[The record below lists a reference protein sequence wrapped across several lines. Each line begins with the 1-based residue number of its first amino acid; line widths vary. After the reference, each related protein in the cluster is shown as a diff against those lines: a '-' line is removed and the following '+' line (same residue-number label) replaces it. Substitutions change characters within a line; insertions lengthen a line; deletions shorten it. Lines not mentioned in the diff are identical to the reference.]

1 MTSLSSALPH
11 PSPSQGIRTL
21 ARFGFAAKGAVYL
34 TMGIL
39 ALLAATGQQG
49 GKTTD
54 KQQAVQAI
62 QDLPMG
68 RFLLGLIALG
78 LAGYVIWRFT
88 QALRDTEN
96 KGHGA
101 KGIAR
106 RIGYAA
112 SGLFYVALAFY
123 AGKAAWQNTAVSSA
137 GGSGNSKQS
146 MVQTLLEQ
154 SYGPWLL
161 GAIGLFII
169 GTGIYQIWRAYSGKF
184 AKHVNASQLPANQQQ
199 IVFRTGQVGYT
210 ARGIVMAIIGYF
222 FVQAARHSNAGEVD
236 DTEGAFDLLS
246 SMGPAVLGVVAVGLI
261 GYGVY
266 QIVQAKY
273 PVLNGV

>member
-1 MTSLSSALPH
+1 MASISSALPH

-21 ARFGFAAKGAVYL
+21 ARFGFAAKGVVYL

-39 ALLAATGQQG
+39 ALLAATGQRG
-49 GKTTD
+49 GQTTD
-54 KQQAVQAI
+54 KQQAVQVI

-96 KGHGA
+96 KGNGA
-101 KGIAR
+101 KGIGR

-112 SGLFYVALAFY
+112 SGLFYVGLAYY
-123 AGKAAWQNTAVSSA
+123 AGKAAWENTAVSSA
-137 GGSGNSKQS
+137 GGGGNSKQS
-146 MVQTLLEQ
+146 MVATLLEQ
-154 SYGPWLL
+154 SYGPWLV

-169 GTGIYQIWRAYSGKF
+169 GTGLYQIGRAYSGKF
-184 AKHVNASQLPANQQQ
+184 AKHVNASSLPAEQQK
-199 IVFRTGQVGYT
+199 IVYRTGQVGYT

-222 FVQAARHSNAGEVD
+222 FVQAARHSNAGEVQ

-246 SMGPAVLGVVAVGLI
+246 SMGPSVLGVVALGLVA
-261 GYGVY
+261 YGVY
-266 QIVQAKY
+266 MVVQAKY

>member
-1 MTSLSSALPH
+1 MTSISSVLPH
-11 PSPSQGIRTL
+11 ASPSQGIRTL

-39 ALLAATGQQG
+39 ALLAATGLQG
-49 GKTTD
+49 GKTAD
-54 KQQAVQAI
+54 KQQAVQTI

-106 RIGYAA
+106 RVGYAA
-112 SGLFYVALAFY
+112 SGLVYVALAFY
-123 AGKAAWQNTAVSSA
+123 AGKAAWQNTAVSS
-137 GGSGNSKQS
+137 GGGGNSKQS
-146 MVQTLLEQ
+146 MVATLLEQ
-154 SYGPWLL
+154 SYGPWLV
-161 GAIGLFII
+161 GAIGLVII
-169 GTGIYQIWRAYSGKF
+169 GTGIYQMWRAYSGKF
-184 AKHVNASQLPANQQQ
+184 AKHVNASSLPAEQQK
-199 IVFRTGQVGYT
+199 IVFRTGQIGYT
-210 ARGIVMAIIGYF
+210 ARGIVMAIVGYF
-222 FVQAARHSNAGEVD
+222 FVQAARHSNAGEVN

-246 SMGPAVLGVVAVGLI
+246 TMGPAVLGVVALGLVA
-261 GYGVY
+261 YGVY
-266 QIVQAKY
+266 MIVQARF

>member
-1 MTSLSSALPH
+1 MLSASSALPQ
-11 PSPSQGIRTL
+11 PSVSNGIRTL

-39 ALLAATGQQG
+39 ALLAATGMQG
-49 GKTTD
+49 GKTAD
-54 KQQAVQAI
+54 KQQAVQTI

-123 AGKAAWQNTAVSSA
+123 AGKAAWQNTDVSSA

-146 MVQTLLEQ
+146 MVATLLEQ
-154 SYGPWLL
+154 SYGPWLV

-169 GTGIYQIWRAYSGKF
+169 GTGIYQVWRAYSGKF
-184 AKHVNASQLPANQQQ
+184 AKHVNSSQLPANQQQ
-199 IVFRTGQVGYT
+199 VVFRTGQVGYT
-210 ARGIVMAIIGYF
+210 ALTRPHSPVNTGIV
-222 FVQAARHSNAGEVD
+222 R
-236 DTEGAFDLLS
+236 
-246 SMGPAVLGVVAVGLI
+246 
-261 GYGVY
+261 
-266 QIVQAKY
+266 
-273 PVLNGV
+273 